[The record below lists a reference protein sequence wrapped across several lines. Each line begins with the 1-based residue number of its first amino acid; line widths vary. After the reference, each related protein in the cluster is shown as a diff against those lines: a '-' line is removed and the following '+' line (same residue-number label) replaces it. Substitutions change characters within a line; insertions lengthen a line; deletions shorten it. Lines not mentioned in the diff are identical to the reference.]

1 MEKEILKDFCHEP
14 AQRPKPQ
21 VLPNGG
27 LISAQLLK
35 PPVELLDLV

>member
-1 MEKEILKDFCHEP
+1 MPKAMNLP
-14 AQRPKPQ
+14 NAQSQPQ
-21 VLPNGG
+21 ILPNGG